1 MDCINIQFK
10 RVFNKRQNG
19 KQAGI
24 DIKESADLV
33 ELAVVAESAFQYGAE
48 VFETHQQEKTKP
60 MKKDKSK
67 NKLTV
72 NN

>member
-10 RVFNKRQNG
+10 RAFNKRQNR

-24 DIKESADLV
+24 DIKEPVDLV

-48 VFETHQQEKTKP
+48 VFETHQQETTKA
-60 MKKDKSK
+60 MITDKATK
-67 NKLTV
+67 NV
-72 NN
+72 PVSN